1 MTYLT
6 TILSEAIKWK
16 YKNESERMVEFMK
29 CLQDWENHYTDQI
42 LNQENNEDVLEKEYG
57 GAIKFLLLKRWN
69 KKIIKAINL
78 YLDSIDEYNRAQ
90 RIKRKSLEKVKS
102 VKNLIF

>member
-16 YKNESERMVEFMK
+16 YKNESERMIEFMK

-42 LNQENNEDVLEKEYG
+42 LNQENN
-57 GAIKFLLLKRWN
+57 
-69 KKIIKAINL
+69 
-78 YLDSIDEYNRAQ
+78 
-90 RIKRKSLEKVKS
+90 
-102 VKNLIF
+102 